1 MVDFSLTNTT
11 LGHLSQK
18 PAFITA
24 VDEAAL
30 ILLVEQDK
38 LEDFYEY
45 GAKLIKN
52 SYNVTQLYLYLF
64 SKIKDLTK
72 INPQF
77 LDHVCWRAFNA
88 ASTGW
93 LGAYDPSIVDF
104 CLKYATDKQLVEEA
118 KNANGQS
125 WFHKYAPFVVI
136 EKNIQAGTG
145 NLEAQCASYHA
156 FLKELFSAS
165 KIDVD
170 EYDKAVDQ
178 LRKET
183 TIRKGDVPI
192 GSLISTVLQEQLEFK
207 IILPTISLSQVLK
220 GSA

>member
-1 MVDFSLTNTT
+1 MPEFPLTNST
-11 LGHLSQK
+11 LRQLSQK
-18 PAFITA
+18 PAFLNA
-24 VDEAAL
+24 ADEENLLSL
-30 ILLVEQDK
+30 IEQNR
-38 LEDFYEY
+38 LEDFYEL

-52 SYNVTQLYLYLF
+52 SYNVAQLYLYLF
-64 SKIKDLTK
+64 SKIQDINKV
-72 INPQF
+72 NPQF
-77 LDHVCWRAFNA
+77 LNHVCWRAFNA

-93 LGAYDPSIVDF
+93 LLVYDPEIVDF
-104 CLKYATDKQLVEEA
+104 CLKYASDKQLVEEA

-145 NLEAQCASYHA
+145 DLEQQCALYHA
-156 FLKELFSAS
+156 FLRELFSAS

-170 EYDKAVDQ
+170 EYDKALDQ

-192 GSLISTVLQEQLEFK
+192 GSLISTALQEQLEFK
-207 IILPTISLSQVLK
+207 IILPTISLPQVLK
-220 GSA
+220 RPT